1 MDSEVQHCYDQALQE
16 ASDNGYTEVVRFL
29 IEQGAD
35 IKFVKNP
42 KIRSELG
49 YPKWN
54 KRPNNI
60 VFRDNHECSISGE
73 ILNENMKQLGCSLCK
88 NTFKLDALENWL
100 SIKYRCPNCNGC
112 GEFYQL

>member
-16 ASDNGYTEVVRFL
+16 ASDNGYIEVVRFL

-35 IKFVKNP
+35 IKFIINP

-73 ILNENMKQLGCSLCK
+73 ILITKGFLIF
-88 NTFKLDALENWL
+88 FKDVQAVH
-100 SIKYRCPNCNGC
+100 
-112 GEFYQL
+112 